1 MFRRPPRWF
10 AVAVVL
16 CGGLS
21 LLLAPV
27 AAQET
32 PGTATVS
39 VEASVVIPTELS
51 ITLCDAS
58 ADFGDGLNYL
68 GTLPTAGT
76 ADVIFATSPG
86 DRNQNQGVFYGWTPS
101 CGPGASLVHVES
113 NISWRAT
120 VCSTES
126 TGSSSL
132 KIASSDLRFS
142 LLKGTSYVQAQGF
155 GQVKVCTD
163 PTTLVNGEQAGMYNL
178 NYYLYLQV
186 DRNDTQGT
194 FNTTTTWSV
203 TP

>member
-16 CGGLS
+16 CSGLS

-68 GTLPTAGT
+68 GTPPMGT
-76 ADVIFATSPG
+76 TDTIFATTPG
-86 DRNQNQGVFYGWTPS
+86 NPTQNQGVYYGWTPT
-101 CGPGASLVHVES
+101 CGAGVPFMRVES
-113 NISWRAT
+113 NVSWQAT
-120 VCSTES
+120 LCSSES
-126 TGSSSL
+126 NGSSSL
-132 KIASSDLRFS
+132 KIATADLRYS
-142 LLKGTSYVQAQGF
+142 TVAATTYEQAQGF
-155 GQVKVCTD
+155 GQVKTCDNPSTI
-163 PTTLVNGEQAGMYNL
+163 VNSLPAGTHNR
-178 NYYLYLQV
+178 NYHLYLQV
-186 DRNDTQGT
+186 DRSDTQGT